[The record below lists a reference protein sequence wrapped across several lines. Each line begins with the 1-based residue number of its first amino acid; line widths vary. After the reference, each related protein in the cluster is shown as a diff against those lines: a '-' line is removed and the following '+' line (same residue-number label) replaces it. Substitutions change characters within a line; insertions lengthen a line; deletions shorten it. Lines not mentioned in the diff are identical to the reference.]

1 MGCAGMAGMEEA
13 VREGCVMEYG
23 EEDGQKVRIVD
34 GVVAGAGTLVT
45 ACKAGF

>member
-13 VREGCVMEYG
+13 VREGCVKAYG
-23 EEDGQKVRIVD
+23 RKQGSRVKIVD
-34 GVVAGAGTLVT
+34 GVVAGAGMLVT

>member
-1 MGCAGMAGMEEA
+1 MAGMEEA
-13 VREGCVMEYG
+13 VREGCVMAYG
-23 EEDGQKVRIVD
+23 EEGGQLVRIVD